1 MKFRDG
7 SFYATEKVS
16 PTRIKTPEGYLI
28 CQAVPIS
35 RVGEFEYSALE
46 VGGAVKGKGGKVIM
60 TRTPEELFR
69 PETIASFEGKPVV
82 IGHARFA
89 DPQNINAISVG
100 HVQNVRQG
108 EGDQS
113 GFLLADLFLDS
124 QRGIDIVE
132 RGELEEV
139 SCGYDARAIDD
150 GDGRG
155 HQEGIVGNHLALVK
169 KARCGEACKI
179 GDGSM
184 SNTKMTL
191 KQRIRRLFRDGDE
204 DGLNEVLDESEVVAK
219 DDAPPAPPAD
229 DPLVALMER
238 LDKVEK
244 LLAAMQTPPAQ
255 DEETADEDGLMHS
268 DRLVFSAE
276 SADWFSD
283 EEAGATSARVRGI
296 VLHRILSCINSPAD
310 IVPAVYDAVDAG
322 LVGDDEAEDLSEFFR
337 SRLES
342 VASMGWFPETG
353 AKILNEAEIIDG
365 DGSVYRPDRV
375 VIREDGSVAVVD
387 YKFGSP
393 KPSYLKQIAGY
404 ADLWRRMGHE
414 NVTSHLWYV
423 MSGEIVSGH
432 EG

>member
-1 MKFRDG
+1 MKFKDG
-7 SFYATEKVS
+7 NFYAVEKVS
-16 PTRIKTPEGYLI
+16 PRREKTPEGYLI
-28 CQAVPIS
+28 CKDVPIS

-108 EGDQS
+108 EGEQS

-155 HQEGIVGNHLALVK
+155 HQEGIVGNHIALVK

-244 LLAAMQTPPAQ
+244 LLAAMQTPPAPP
-255 DEETADEDGLMHS
+255 
-268 DRLVFSAE
+268 
-276 SADWFSD
+276 
-283 EEAGATSARVRGI
+283 AG
-296 VLHRILSCINSPAD
+296 
-310 IVPAVYDAVDAG
+310 
-322 LVGDDEAEDLSEFFR
+322 
-337 SRLES
+337 
-342 VASMGWFPETG
+342 
-353 AKILNEAEIIDG
+353 DG
-365 DGSVYRPDRV
+365 DGEPTGDEDNQTGDEDEVCDEDEVAQVVQDAEEVCPGMAKPVGDAKGGKFTKGMLDRV
-375 VIREDGSVAVVD
+375 
-387 YKFGSP
+387 
-393 KPSYLKQIAGY
+393 
-404 ADLWRRMGHE
+404 RRMALKGSGITAFGDAAELKGQALDIAFKAAVQMKRAALNPRATARMGDGAPKGRASNAELNARFKSYWE
-414 NVTSHLWYV
+414 NK
-423 MSGEIVSGH
+423 
-432 EG
+432 

>member
-1 MKFRDG
+1 MRFKDG
-7 SFYATEKVS
+7 NFYAVEKVS
-16 PTRIKTPEGYLI
+16 PRKEKTPEGYLI
-28 CQAVPIS
+28 CRDVPIS

-46 VGGAVKGKGGKVIM
+46 VGGAVRGKGGKVIM

-108 EGDQS
+108 EGEQS

-219 DDAPPAPPAD
+219 DEVPPAPPAD
-229 DPLVALMER
+229 DPLVDLMER

-244 LLAAMQTPPAQ
+244 LLAAMQTPPAPPAG
-255 DEETADEDGLMHS
+255 DEDPDGKETADEDEVCDEDEIADEGEVEQVVQ
-268 DRLVFSAE
+268 DAE
-276 SADWFSD
+276 EVCPGMVKPVGDAKGGKFTKGMLD
-283 EEAGATSARVRGI
+283 RVRRMALKGSGI
-296 VLHRILSCINSPAD
+296 TAFGDAAELKGQALD
-310 IVPAVYDAVDAG
+310 IA
-322 LVGDDEAEDLSEFFR
+322 F
-337 SRLES
+337 
-342 VASMGWFPETG
+342 
-353 AKILNEAEIIDG
+353 K
-365 DGSVYRPDRV
+365 
-375 VIREDGSVAVVD
+375 AVVQM
-387 YKFGSP
+387 KRAAHNP
-393 KPSYLKQIAGY
+393 RATQ
-404 ADLWRRMGHE
+404 RMGDSAPKARSSNAELNARFKSYWE
-414 NVTSHLWYV
+414 NK
-423 MSGEIVSGH
+423 
-432 EG
+432 

>member
-1 MKFRDG
+1 MRFKDG
-7 SFYATEKVS
+7 NFYAVEKVS
-16 PTRIKTPEGYLI
+16 PRKEKTPEGYLI
-28 CQAVPIS
+28 CRDVPIS

-46 VGGAVKGKGGKVIM
+46 VGGAVRGKGGKVIM

-108 EGDQS
+108 EGEQS

-219 DDAPPAPPAD
+219 DEVPPAPPAD

-244 LLAAMQTPPAQ
+244 LLAAMQTPPAPPAG
-255 DEETADEDGLMHS
+255 DEDPDGKETADEDEVCDEDEIADEGEVEQVVQ
-268 DRLVFSAE
+268 DAE
-276 SADWFSD
+276 EVCPGMVKPVGDAKGGKFTKGMLD
-283 EEAGATSARVRGI
+283 RVRRMALKGSGI
-296 VLHRILSCINSPAD
+296 TAFGDAAELKGQALD
-310 IVPAVYDAVDAG
+310 IA
-322 LVGDDEAEDLSEFFR
+322 F
-337 SRLES
+337 
-342 VASMGWFPETG
+342 
-353 AKILNEAEIIDG
+353 K
-365 DGSVYRPDRV
+365 
-375 VIREDGSVAVVD
+375 AVVQM
-387 YKFGSP
+387 KRAAHNP
-393 KPSYLKQIAGY
+393 RATQ
-404 ADLWRRMGHE
+404 RMGDSAPKARSSNAELNARFKSYWE
-414 NVTSHLWYV
+414 NK
-423 MSGEIVSGH
+423 
-432 EG
+432 

>member
-1 MKFRDG
+1 MKFKDG
-7 SFYATEKVS
+7 NFYAVEKVS
-16 PTRIKTPEGYLI
+16 PRREKTPEGYLI
-28 CQAVPIS
+28 CKDVPIS
-35 RVGEFEYSALE
+35 RVGEFEYTALE

-82 IGHARFA
+82 IGHDRFA
-89 DPQNINAISVG
+89 DPQNVNAISVG

-108 EGDQS
+108 EGELS

-204 DGLNEVLDESEVVAK
+204 DGLNAVLDESEVVAK
-219 DDAPPAPPAD
+219 DDAPPTPPAD

-244 LLAAMQTPPAQ
+244 LLAAMQTPPAPPAG
-255 DEETADEDGLMHS
+255 DGEPTGDEDNQTG
-268 DRLVFSAE
+268 DEDEVCDEDEVAQVVQDAE
-276 SADWFSD
+276 EVCPGMAKPVGDAKGGKFTKGMLD
-283 EEAGATSARVRGI
+283 RVRRIALKGSGI
-296 VLHRILSCINSPAD
+296 TAFGDAAELKGKALD
-310 IVPAVYDAVDAG
+310 IAFKAAVQMKRAAHNP
-322 LVGDDEAEDLSEFFR
+322 R
-337 SRLES
+337 
-342 VASMGWFPETG
+342 
-353 AKILNEAEIIDG
+353 
-365 DGSVYRPDRV
+365 
-375 VIREDGSVAVVD
+375 AVVRTVD
-387 YKFGSP
+387 SAP
-393 KPSYLKQIAGY
+393 KG
-404 ADLWRRMGHE
+404 RMSNEELNARFNAFWGKK
-414 NVTSHLWYV
+414 
-423 MSGEIVSGH
+423 
-432 EG
+432 

>member
-1 MKFRDG
+1 MRFKDG
-7 SFYATEKVS
+7 NFYAVEKVS
-16 PTRIKTPEGYLI
+16 PRKEKTPEGYLI
-28 CQAVPIS
+28 CRDVPIS

-46 VGGAVKGKGGKVIM
+46 VGGAVRGKGGKVIM

-89 DPQNINAISVG
+89 DPQNIKAISVG

-108 EGDQS
+108 EGEQS

-219 DDAPPAPPAD
+219 DEVPPAPPAD

-244 LLAAMQTPPAQ
+244 LLAAMQTPPAPPAG
-255 DEETADEDGLMHS
+255 DEDPDGKETADEDEVCDEDEIADEGEVEQVVQ
-268 DRLVFSAE
+268 DAE
-276 SADWFSD
+276 EVCPGMVKPVGDAKGGKFTKGMLD
-283 EEAGATSARVRGI
+283 RVRRMALKGSGI
-296 VLHRILSCINSPAD
+296 TAFGDAAELKGQALD
-310 IVPAVYDAVDAG
+310 IA
-322 LVGDDEAEDLSEFFR
+322 F
-337 SRLES
+337 
-342 VASMGWFPETG
+342 
-353 AKILNEAEIIDG
+353 K
-365 DGSVYRPDRV
+365 
-375 VIREDGSVAVVD
+375 AVVQM
-387 YKFGSP
+387 KRAAHNP
-393 KPSYLKQIAGY
+393 RATQ
-404 ADLWRRMGHE
+404 RMGDSAPKARSSNAELNARFKSYWE
-414 NVTSHLWYV
+414 NK
-423 MSGEIVSGH
+423 
-432 EG
+432 

>member
-1 MKFRDG
+1 MKFKDG
-7 SFYATEKVS
+7 NFYAVEKVS
-16 PTRIKTPEGYLI
+16 PRREKTPEGYLI
-28 CQAVPIS
+28 CKDVPIS
-35 RVGEFEYSALE
+35 RVGEFEYTALE
-46 VGGAVKGKGGKVIM
+46 MGGAVKGKGGKVIM

-82 IGHARFA
+82 IGHDRFA
-89 DPQNINAISVG
+89 DPQNVNAISVG

-108 EGDQS
+108 EGELS

-204 DGLNEVLDESEVVAK
+204 DGLNAVLDESEVVAK

-244 LLAAMQTPPAQ
+244 LLAAMQTPPAPPAGDGEGEPTGDEDNQTGDEDEVCDEDEVAQVVQ
-255 DEETADEDGLMHS
+255 DAEEVCPGMAKPVGDAKGGKFTKGMLDRVRRIALKGSGITAFGDAAELKGKALDIAFKAAVQMKRAAHNPRAVVRTAD
-268 DRLVFSAE
+268 SAPKGRM
-276 SADWFSD
+276 SN
-283 EEAGATSARVRGI
+283 EELNARFNAFWG
-296 VLHRILSCINSPAD
+296 
-310 IVPAVYDAVDAG
+310 
-322 LVGDDEAEDLSEFFR
+322 
-337 SRLES
+337 
-342 VASMGWFPETG
+342 
-353 AKILNEAEIIDG
+353 K
-365 DGSVYRPDRV
+365 
-375 VIREDGSVAVVD
+375 
-387 YKFGSP
+387 K
-393 KPSYLKQIAGY
+393 
-404 ADLWRRMGHE
+404 
-414 NVTSHLWYV
+414 
-423 MSGEIVSGH
+423 
-432 EG
+432 

>member
-1 MKFRDG
+1 MKFKDG
-7 SFYATEKVS
+7 NFYAVEKVS
-16 PTRIKTPEGYLI
+16 PRREKTPEGYLI
-28 CQAVPIS
+28 CKDVPIS

-108 EGDQS
+108 EGEQS

-155 HQEGIVGNHLALVK
+155 HQEGIVGNHIALVK

-244 LLAAMQTPPAQ
+244 LLAAMQTPPAPP
-255 DEETADEDGLMHS
+255 
-268 DRLVFSAE
+268 
-276 SADWFSD
+276 
-283 EEAGATSARVRGI
+283 AG
-296 VLHRILSCINSPAD
+296 
-310 IVPAVYDAVDAG
+310 
-322 LVGDDEAEDLSEFFR
+322 
-337 SRLES
+337 
-342 VASMGWFPETG
+342 
-353 AKILNEAEIIDG
+353 DG
-365 DGSVYRPDRV
+365 DGEPTGDEDNQTGDEDEVCDEDEVAQVVQDAEEVCPGMAKPVGDAKGGKFTKGMLDRV
-375 VIREDGSVAVVD
+375 
-387 YKFGSP
+387 
-393 KPSYLKQIAGY
+393 
-404 ADLWRRMGHE
+404 RRMALKGSGITAFGDAAELKGQALDIAFKAAVQMKRAAHNPRATTRMGDGAPKGRPSNAELNARFKSYWE
-414 NVTSHLWYV
+414 NK
-423 MSGEIVSGH
+423 
-432 EG
+432 

>member
-16 PTRIKTPEGYLI
+16 PTRVKTPEGYLI

-108 EGDQS
+108 EGEQS

-255 DEETADEDGLMHS
+255 DEETADEETADEDEVCDEDEIADEGEVEQVVQ
-268 DRLVFSAE
+268 DAE
-276 SADWFSD
+276 EVCPGMAKPVGDAKGGKFTKGMLD
-283 EEAGATSARVRGI
+283 RVRRIALKGSGI
-296 VLHRILSCINSPAD
+296 TAFGDAAELKGKALD
-310 IVPAVYDAVDAG
+310 IAFKAAVQMK
-322 LVGDDEAEDLSEFFR
+322 R
-337 SRLES
+337 SAHNPR
-342 VASMGWFPETG
+342 
-353 AKILNEAEIIDG
+353 
-365 DGSVYRPDRV
+365 
-375 VIREDGSVAVVD
+375 AVVRTAD
-387 YKFGSP
+387 SASKSRM
-393 KPSYLKQIAGY
+393 SN
-404 ADLWRRMGHE
+404 ADLNARNKSFW
-414 NVTSHLWYV
+414 
-423 MSGEIVSGH
+423 
-432 EG
+432 EGK

>member
-1 MKFRDG
+1 MKFKDG
-7 SFYATEKVS
+7 NFYAVEKVS
-16 PTRIKTPEGYLI
+16 PRREKTPEGYLI
-28 CQAVPIS
+28 CKDVPIS
-35 RVGEFEYSALE
+35 RVGELEYTALE

-69 PETIASFEGKPVV
+69 PETISSFEGKPVV

-89 DPQNINAISVG
+89 DPQNVNAISVG

-108 EGDQS
+108 EGDLS

-155 HQEGIVGNHLALVK
+155 HQEGIVGNHIALVK

-219 DDAPPAPPAD
+219 DDATTAPPAD

-244 LLAAMQTPPAQ
+244 LLAAMQTPPAPP
-255 DEETADEDGLMHS
+255 
-268 DRLVFSAE
+268 
-276 SADWFSD
+276 
-283 EEAGATSARVRGI
+283 AG
-296 VLHRILSCINSPAD
+296 
-310 IVPAVYDAVDAG
+310 
-322 LVGDDEAEDLSEFFR
+322 
-337 SRLES
+337 
-342 VASMGWFPETG
+342 
-353 AKILNEAEIIDG
+353 DG
-365 DGSVYRPDRV
+365 DGEPTGDEDNQTGDEDEVCDEDEVAQVVQDAEEVCPGMAKPVGDAKGGKFTKGMLDRV
-375 VIREDGSVAVVD
+375 
-387 YKFGSP
+387 
-393 KPSYLKQIAGY
+393 
-404 ADLWRRMGHE
+404 RRMALKGSGITAFGDAAELKGQALDIAFKAAVQMKRAAHNPRATTRMGDGAPKGRPSNAELNARFKSYWE
-414 NVTSHLWYV
+414 NK
-423 MSGEIVSGH
+423 
-432 EG
+432 

>member
-1 MKFRDG
+1 MKFKDG
-7 SFYATEKVS
+7 NFYAVEKVS
-16 PTRIKTPEGYLI
+16 PRREKTPEGYLI
-28 CQAVPIS
+28 CKDVPIS
-35 RVGEFEYSALE
+35 RVGEFEYTALE

-82 IGHARFA
+82 IGHDRFA
-89 DPQNINAISVG
+89 DPQNVNAISVG

-108 EGDQS
+108 EGELS

-204 DGLNEVLDESEVVAK
+204 DGLNAVLDESEVVAK
-219 DDAPPAPPAD
+219 DDAPPTPPAD

-244 LLAAMQTPPAQ
+244 LLAAMQTPPAPP
-255 DEETADEDGLMHS
+255 
-268 DRLVFSAE
+268 
-276 SADWFSD
+276 
-283 EEAGATSARVRGI
+283 AG
-296 VLHRILSCINSPAD
+296 D
-310 IVPAVYDAVDAG
+310 
-322 LVGDDEAEDLSEFFR
+322 GDDEPTGDEDNQTGDEDEVCDEDEVAQVVQDAEE
-337 SRLES
+337 
-342 VASMGWFPETG
+342 VCPGM
-353 AKILNEAEIIDG
+353 AKPVG
-365 DGSVYRPDRV
+365 DAKGGKFTKGMLDRV
-375 VIREDGSVAVVD
+375 RRIALKGSGITAFGDAAELKGKALDIAFKAAVQMKRAAHNPRAVVRTAD
-387 YKFGSP
+387 SAP
-393 KPSYLKQIAGY
+393 KG
-404 ADLWRRMGHE
+404 RMSNEELNARFNAFWGKK
-414 NVTSHLWYV
+414 
-423 MSGEIVSGH
+423 
-432 EG
+432 

>member
-1 MKFRDG
+1 MRFKDG
-7 SFYATEKVS
+7 NFYAVEKVS
-16 PTRIKTPEGYLI
+16 PRREKTPEGYLI
-28 CQAVPIS
+28 CKDVPIS
-35 RVGEFEYSALE
+35 RVGDFEYTALE
-46 VGGAVKGKGGKVIM
+46 LGGAVKGRGGKVIM
-60 TRTPEELFR
+60 MRTPEELFR

-89 DPQNINAISVG
+89 DPQNINSISVG

-108 EGDQS
+108 EGEQS
-113 GFLLADLFLDS
+113 DLLLADLFLDS
-124 QRGIDIVE
+124 QRGIEIVE

-219 DDAPPAPPAD
+219 DEVPPAPPAD

-244 LLAAMQTPPAQ
+244 LLAAMQTPPDPPAG
-255 DEETADEDGLMHS
+255 DEDPDGKETADEDEVCDEDEIADEGEVEQVVR
-268 DRLVFSAE
+268 DAE
-276 SADWFSD
+276 EVCPGMAKPVGDAKGGKFTKGMLD
-283 EEAGATSARVRGI
+283 RVRRMALKGSGI
-296 VLHRILSCINSPAD
+296 TAFGDAAELKGQALD
-310 IVPAVYDAVDAG
+310 IAFKAAVQMKRAA
-322 LVGDDEAEDLSEFFR
+322 
-337 SRLES
+337 
-342 VASMGWFPETG
+342 
-353 AKILNEAEIIDG
+353 LNPRATARMG
-365 DGSVYRPDRV
+365 DG
-375 VIREDGSVAVVD
+375 A
-387 YKFGSP
+387 P
-393 KPSYLKQIAGY
+393 KGRASNAELNARFKYY
-404 ADLWRRMGHE
+404 WE
-414 NVTSHLWYV
+414 NK
-423 MSGEIVSGH
+423 
-432 EG
+432 

>member
-1 MKFRDG
+1 MKFKDG
-7 SFYATEKVS
+7 NFYAVEKVS
-16 PTRIKTPEGYLI
+16 PRREKTPEGYLI
-28 CQAVPIS
+28 CKDVPIS
-35 RVGEFEYSALE
+35 RVGEFEYTALE

-82 IGHARFA
+82 IGHDRFA
-89 DPQNINAISVG
+89 DPQNVNAISVG

-108 EGDQS
+108 EGELS

-191 KQRIRRLFRDGDE
+191 KQRIRLLFRDGDE
-204 DGLNEVLDESEVVAK
+204 DGLNAVLDESEVVAK

-244 LLAAMQTPPAQ
+244 LLAAMQTPPAPP
-255 DEETADEDGLMHS
+255 
-268 DRLVFSAE
+268 
-276 SADWFSD
+276 
-283 EEAGATSARVRGI
+283 AG
-296 VLHRILSCINSPAD
+296 
-310 IVPAVYDAVDAG
+310 
-322 LVGDDEAEDLSEFFR
+322 
-337 SRLES
+337 
-342 VASMGWFPETG
+342 
-353 AKILNEAEIIDG
+353 DG
-365 DGSVYRPDRV
+365 DGEPTGDEDNQTGDEDEVCDEDEVAQVVQDAEEVCPGMAKPVGDAKGGKFTKGMLDRV
-375 VIREDGSVAVVD
+375 RRIALKGSGITAFGDAAELKGKALDIAFKAAVQMKRAAHNPRAVVRTAD
-387 YKFGSP
+387 SAP
-393 KPSYLKQIAGY
+393 KG
-404 ADLWRRMGHE
+404 RMSNEELNARFKTFWG
-414 NVTSHLWYV
+414 NK
-423 MSGEIVSGH
+423 
-432 EG
+432 

>member
-1 MKFRDG
+1 MKFKDG
-7 SFYATEKVS
+7 NFYAVEKVS
-16 PTRIKTPEGYLI
+16 PRREKTPEGYLI
-28 CQAVPIS
+28 CKDVPIS
-35 RVGEFEYSALE
+35 RVGEFEYTALE

-82 IGHARFA
+82 IGHDRFA
-89 DPQNINAISVG
+89 DPQNVNAISVG

-108 EGDQS
+108 EGELS

-132 RGELEEV
+132 RGDLEEV

-204 DGLNEVLDESEVVAK
+204 DGLNAVLDESEVVAK

-244 LLAAMQTPPAQ
+244 LLAAMQTPPAPPAG
-255 DEETADEDGLMHS
+255 DEDPDGKETADEDEVCDEDEIADEGEVEQVVQ
-268 DRLVFSAE
+268 DAE
-276 SADWFSD
+276 EVCPGMVKPVGDAKGGKFTKGMLD
-283 EEAGATSARVRGI
+283 RVRRMALKGSGI
-296 VLHRILSCINSPAD
+296 TTFGDAAELKGQALD
-310 IVPAVYDAVDAG
+310 IA
-322 LVGDDEAEDLSEFFR
+322 F
-337 SRLES
+337 
-342 VASMGWFPETG
+342 
-353 AKILNEAEIIDG
+353 K
-365 DGSVYRPDRV
+365 
-375 VIREDGSVAVVD
+375 AVVQM
-387 YKFGSP
+387 KRAAHNP
-393 KPSYLKQIAGY
+393 RATQ
-404 ADLWRRMGHE
+404 RMGDSAPKARSSNAELNARFKSYWE
-414 NVTSHLWYV
+414 NK
-423 MSGEIVSGH
+423 
-432 EG
+432 

>member
-1 MKFRDG
+1 MKFKDG
-7 SFYATEKVS
+7 NFYATEKVS
-16 PTRIKTPEGYLI
+16 PRREKTPEGYLI
-28 CQAVPIS
+28 CKDVPIS

-244 LLAAMQTPPAQ
+244 LLAAMQPSAQ
-255 DEETADEDGLMHS
+255 DEETADEETADEDETCDEDEIADEGEVEQVVQ
-268 DRLVFSAE
+268 DAE
-276 SADWFSD
+276 EVCPGMAKPVGDAKGGKFTKGMLD
-283 EEAGATSARVRGI
+283 RVRRIALKGSGI
-296 VLHRILSCINSPAD
+296 TAFGDASELKGKALD
-310 IVPAVYDAVDAG
+310 IAFKAAVQMK
-322 LVGDDEAEDLSEFFR
+322 R
-337 SRLES
+337 SAHNPR
-342 VASMGWFPETG
+342 ATARM
-353 AKILNEAEIIDG
+353 G
-365 DGSVYRPDRV
+365 DG
-375 VIREDGSVAVVD
+375 A
-387 YKFGSP
+387 P
-393 KPSYLKQIAGY
+393 KGRASNAELNARFKSY
-404 ADLWRRMGHE
+404 WE
-414 NVTSHLWYV
+414 NK
-423 MSGEIVSGH
+423 
-432 EG
+432 